1 MRDKKE
7 FPLVTVEM
15 LTYKKFDYL
24 EAALNSVFAQDYPN
38 IEIIISDDGSPN
50 FYKEYIENIINK
62 KTNNIKNVQIIHHK
76 VNLGTVKNLNNCIK
90 LSSGKYF
97 IGLSSDDLFADER
110 VISDVVNYFEKSGAL
125 IITSKR
131 AVFENNLNDYK
142 VLPEQKDIQYFY
154 NDKLFQR
161 LVIGNF
167 ISGACT
173 FYSKELFKKM
183 GLFDEEYILLED
195 YPYYLFLARNN
206 IKFHFLDRITVF
218 YRLGGI
224 STSKQ
229 INPVL
234 KKDGLLAIKKE
245 ILPYPELINKKL
257 YQYKQFQLELAE
269 SRNKISLKMFM
280 KYPILYTQKILE
292 KVGLYSFLSLENLLQ
307 GDKNEQNN

>member
-1 MRDKKE
+1 MRIEKE
-7 FPLVTVEM
+7 FPLVTVNM

-24 EAALNSVFAQDYPN
+24 EAALNSVFVQDYPN

-50 FYKEYIENIINK
+50 FYKEYIENILNK
-62 KTNNIKNVQIIHHK
+62 KTNNIKNVQIIHHD

-97 IGLSSDDLFADER
+97 IGLSSDDMFADER
-110 VISDVVNYFEKSGAL
+110 VISDVVNYFEKSSAF

-142 VLPEQKDIQYFY
+142 VLPDQKDIQYFY

-218 YRLGGI
+218 HRLGGI
-224 STSKQ
+224 SNSKK

-234 KKDGLLAIKKE
+234 KKDSLLAIKKE

-257 YQYKQFQLELAE
+257 YQYKQFQLDLAK